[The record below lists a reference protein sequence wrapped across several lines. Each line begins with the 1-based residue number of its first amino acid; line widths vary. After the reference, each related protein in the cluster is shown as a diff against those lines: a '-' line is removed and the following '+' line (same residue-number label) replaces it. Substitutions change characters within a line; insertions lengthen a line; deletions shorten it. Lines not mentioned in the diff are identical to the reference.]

1 MDKII
6 IKSVVK
12 QPDEKYKINFTATF
26 PDDSHFEGF
35 VFIDESTFETANVA
49 SMRQTVADKFN
60 AHLGGDN

>member
-35 VFIDESTFETANVA
+35 VFIYEATFETASVA
-49 SMRQTVADKFN
+49 SMRQTVVDKFN
-60 AHLGGDN
+60 AHLGGNN

>member
-35 VFIDESTFETANVA
+35 VFIDESTFETTSVA
-49 SMRQTVADKFN
+49 TMRQTVVHRFSENLK
-60 AHLGGDN
+60 